1 MTLKVTGD
9 SFLSKREKF
18 REFALSGDTCYEK
31 LFSFTLD
38 EFLFPVTI
46 LPEKP
51 PLHAVFHF
59 FT

>member
-18 REFALSGDTCYEK
+18 REFALSGDTCCEK
-31 LFSFTLD
+31 LLNFTRD

-51 PLHAVFHF
+51 HLHEI
-59 FT
+59 